1 MNNLIGKKYDIDGK
15 TLDWCYHTSS
25 HFTRK
30 SKDCSSIKDKSK
42 ISNNSQK
49 KNPNPKDKATGSNG
63 IEGDAK
69 KANRQNLKQATYLWS
84 IYEELVSYLTVKD

>member
-1 MNNLIGKKYDIDGK
+1 MAINSFKAFKVITTEERKRKLIGAT
-15 TLDWCYHTSS
+15 TLLHTSPENL
-25 HFTRK
+25 RIDQILK
-30 SKDCSSIKDKSK
+30 
-42 ISNNSQK
+42 K

-69 KANRQNLKQATYLWS
+69 EVNRQNLKQATYFWS